1 MNILVTGRNGLL
13 GAELINFLRTSDHN
27 VDGIS
32 TDLRNLKHLE
42 AFTNTYSRI
51 DWIIHTSAITDT
63 NLCERNRNLCFDF
76 NILRTRNIRNI
87 AHKKKSKLIFTST
100 ASVFSGKEGNY
111 KEQDI
116 PYPINFYNLSKFVGE
131 QLVLDY
137 NDGLVLRINL
147 IGFHRIKPRNLN
159 FFEWLI
165 EAFKKNRDINLYKDV
180 YINPLSNITLSQQ
193 IENLIKINPKEK
205 ILHLGSANVLS
216 KAAIGKIVLNKFPK
230 FKGIAKFINHSK
242 KENGVHF
249 PLKIGLNVDYVQNKL
264 GIKMPTLE
272 SEIDLLMNNL

>member
-1 MNILVTGRNGLL
+1 MNILVSGRNGLL
-13 GAELINFLRTSDHN
+13 GKELINYLRTSDHN
-27 VDGIS
+27 VDGFNI
-32 TDLRNLKHLE
+32 DLRNFKHLE
-42 AFTNTYSRI
+42 KFTDKYSRI

-63 NLCERNRNLCFDF
+63 SLCERNRRLCFDF
-76 NILRTRNIRNI
+76 NILGTKNIRNI

-111 KEQDI
+111 KEKYI

-131 QLVLDY
+131 QLILDY
-137 NDGLVLRINL
+137 NGGLVLRINL

-165 EAFKKNRDINLYKDV
+165 ESFEKNRDIKLHKDV
-180 YINPLSNITLSQQ
+180 YINPLSNITLSHQ

-216 KAAIGKIVLNKFPK
+216 KAAIGKIVLKEFPK
-230 FKGIAKFINHSK
+230 FKGIAKFVNHSK

-249 PLKIGLNVDYVQNKL
+249 PLKIWLNVDYVQNKL

-272 SEIDLLMNNL
+272 SEVNLLMSNL